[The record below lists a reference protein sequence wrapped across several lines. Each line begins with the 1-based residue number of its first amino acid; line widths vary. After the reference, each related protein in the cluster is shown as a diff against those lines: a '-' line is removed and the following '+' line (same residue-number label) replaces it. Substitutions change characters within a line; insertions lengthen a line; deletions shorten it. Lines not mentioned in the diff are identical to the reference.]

1 MPQALVLVVAVAAKR
16 SASAAGAD
24 IAGAQRHCRQP
35 LRAAPAGHGPHEPP
49 PASAACAVCHT
60 PKTSAGAR
68 AQVLSAIRYP
78 QCARGCDASSH
89 CRCRALCFWAAGR
102 RGVRRHCPA
111 PALRPTISLFRHFR
125 PAGAAGGTCP
135 GRRADFRGRRAVKGC
150 VTRLIGEVAVGVC
163 VQRRPALA
171 ARCKR
176 SCSRRLKGGRSA
188 ARASAGARSI
198 AKLKTVYGSTEAE
211 NKHLL

>member
-1 MPQALVLVVAVAAKR
+1 MGSSHVPPWAHLLKCSCGWLVTYTSLCGSTVPSLTSAPHYTCMPQALVLEVAVAAKR

-60 PKTSAGAR
+60 PKISAGAR

-78 QCARGCDASSH
+78 QCASGCDASSH

-111 PALRPTISLFRHFR
+111 PALRPTKSLFRHFR

-135 GRRADFRGRRAVKGC
+135 GRRADFRGQRAVKVC
-150 VTRLIGEVAVGVC
+150 VTRLIGEVAVS
-163 VQRRPALA
+163 P
-171 ARCKR
+171 
-176 SCSRRLKGGRSA
+176 
-188 ARASAGARSI
+188 
-198 AKLKTVYGSTEAE
+198 
-211 NKHLL
+211 